1 MPHTTPVMA
10 RSSVAHH
17 SPSGK
22 RLSAILRRIPVGA
35 GYRGRVRDDE
45 LRRLLTESNP
55 WWSAAARGADPTAW
69 VAGNRTL
76 RERTRYELGYRA
88 GILDDIASTEP
99 DGRLVVLTGPRRIG
113 KSVALLDA
121 ASNLCTLPGVD
132 PRQIIYV
139 PCDTMRGRDVT
150 RTLTLAR
157 MLTRSVDQP
166 KARPRVWL
174 FDEISMVSGWTG
186 ALKLARDT
194 TSFGDDTVVVTGS
207 RWAQSEDI
215 QGNLLAGRAGSSG
228 SHRIRQ
234 LLPMS
239 FRDFLT
245 AAYPGIPVV
254 PVAHPADLQS
264 GDAREAL
271 DAVQFAVDELDLAWQ
286 DYLTC
291 GGFPR
296 AVFEHTRAGAVS
308 NGYARDLHAWLRRD
322 VDPDAPTNTTTTLLR
337 GLSERM
343 SSPINLTATAQ
354 DLGYPSRPTFTARV
368 ERLISTHAAL
378 RCNQVREHGD
388 RVVGA
393 HYKLYL
399 SDPLLAW
406 IPSIVSPG
414 LPAPDFT
421 SLTEAALG
429 VTLARAIEALDEGR
443 WLSDDSVGYAR
454 TESNNEVDFA
464 PVRVPVPGA
473 HAMTVPIESKWVDTG
488 WRGES
493 RVVDGKYGRGILAT
507 KSVLDTDGDV
517 WAVPAPLVAL
527 QLA

>member
-1 MPHTTPVMA
+1 M
-10 RSSVAHH
+10 
-17 SPSGK
+17 
-22 RLSAILRRIPVGA
+22 
-35 GYRGRVRDDE
+35 RDDE
-45 LRRLLTESNP
+45 LRRLLTDSNP
-55 WWSAAARGADPTAW
+55 WWAAAARGADPTAW

-88 GILDDIASTEP
+88 TVLDDVASVEP

-121 ASNLCTLPGVD
+121 AADLCTLPGVD
-132 PRQIIYV
+132 PRQVVYV

-157 MLTRSVDQP
+157 MLTRSVDRP
-166 KARPRVWL
+166 SPRPRVWL
-174 FDEISMVSGWTG
+174 FDEISMVSGWTS

-194 TSFGDDTVVVTGS
+194 TPFGDDTVVVTGS

-245 AAYPGIPVV
+245 AAYPAIPLI
-254 PVAHPADLQS
+254 PLAQPALLQS
-264 GDAREAL
+264 EDARTGL
-271 DAVQFAVDELDLAWQ
+271 DDVRFAVDELDLAWQ

-308 NGYARDLHAWLRRD
+308 DGYARDLHAWLRRD

-337 GLSERM
+337 GIAER
-343 SSPINLTATAQ
+343 SAAPLNLTQTAS
-354 DLGYPSRPTFTARV
+354 DLGYSTRPTFTARV
-368 ERLISTHAAL
+368 ERLLSTHAAL
-378 RCNQVREHGD
+378 RCNQVRDGGD

-399 SDPLLAW
+399 TDPLLSW
-406 IPSIVSPG
+406 IPAIVSPG
-414 LPAPDFT
+414 LPSPDFAR
-421 SLTEAALG
+421 LTESTLG
-429 VTLARAIEALDEGR
+429 VTLARTLEALDEGR
-443 WLSDDSVGYAR
+443 WLSDDSIGYCR
-454 TESNNEVDFA
+454 TDSGGDVDLA
-464 PVRVPVPGA
+464 PVRVPFDGSS
-473 HAMTVPIESKWVDTG
+473 AMTTPVDCKWVDAG
-488 WRGES
+488 WRGEA
-493 RVVDGKYGRGILAT
+493 RVIGGRYGRGILTT
-507 KSVLDTDGDV
+507 KSTLDTEGDV

>member
-1 MPHTTPVMA
+1 M
-10 RSSVAHH
+10 
-17 SPSGK
+17 
-22 RLSAILRRIPVGA
+22 
-35 GYRGRVRDDE
+35 RDDE

-55 WWSAAARGADPTAW
+55 WWNAAARGADPTDW
-69 VAGNRTL
+69 VAANRTL
-76 RERTRYELGYRA
+76 RERTRYELGYRS
-88 GILDDIASTEP
+88 GILDDVAGTQP

-121 ASNLCTLPGVD
+121 AANLCTLPGVD
-132 PRQIIYV
+132 PRQLIYV

-157 MLTRSVDQP
+157 MLTRSVDQQG
-166 KARPRVWL
+166 ARPRVWL
-174 FDEISMVSGWTG
+174 FDEISMVSGWTS

-194 TSFGDDTVVVTGS
+194 TPFGDDTVVVTGS

-215 QGNLLAGRAGSSG
+215 QGNLLAGRAGTSG

-239 FRDFLT
+239 FRDFLG
-245 AAYPGIPVV
+245 AAYPGLPVV
-254 PVAHPADLQS
+254 PAFNPAELQI
-264 GDAREAL
+264 DAARLAL
-271 DAVQFAVDELDLAWQ
+271 DELQFAVDELDLAWQ

-308 NGYARDLHAWLRRD
+308 DGYARDLHAWLRRD

-337 GLSERM
+337 GIGDRM
-343 SSPINLTATAQ
+343 SSPLNLTATAQ
-354 DLGYPSRPTFTARV
+354 ELGYASRPTFTARV

-378 RCNQVREHGD
+378 RCNQVREAGD

-399 SDPLLAW
+399 TDPLLAW
-406 IPSIVSPG
+406 IPSIMSPG
-414 LPAPDFT
+414 LPSPDYAT
-421 SLTEAALG
+421 LTESALG
-429 VTLARAIEALDEGR
+429 AALARAIESLDEGR

-454 TESNNEVDFA
+454 TESNNEIDFA
-464 PVRVPVPGA
+464 PVRVPVGGT
-473 HAMTVPIESKWVDTG
+473 HGLTVPIEDKWVDDG
-488 WRGES
+488 WRAES
-493 RVVDGKYGRGILAT
+493 RVIDGKYGRGIFAT
-507 KSVLDTDGDV
+507 KSVLDVDGDV
-517 WAVPAPLVAL
+517 WAVPAPLTAL
-527 QLA
+527 LLG

>member
-1 MPHTTPVMA
+1 M
-10 RSSVAHH
+10 
-17 SPSGK
+17 
-22 RLSAILRRIPVGA
+22 
-35 GYRGRVRDDE
+35 RDDE

-55 WWSAAARGADPTAW
+55 WWTAAARGTDPTAW

-88 GILDDIASTEP
+88 GILDDVASSEP

-121 ASNLCTLPGVD
+121 AANLCTLPDVD
-132 PRQIIYV
+132 PRQVVYV

-166 KARPRVWL
+166 KPRGRVWL
-174 FDEISMVSGWTG
+174 FDEISMVTGWTS

-194 TSFGDDTVVVTGS
+194 TPFGDDTVVVTGS

-234 LLPMS
+234 LLPMT

-245 AAYPGIPVV
+245 AAYPGLPVV
-254 PVAHPADLQS
+254 PVVNPADLQS
-264 GDAREAL
+264 EDARTAL
-271 DAVQFAVDELDLAWQ
+271 DEVQFVVDELDLAWQ

-308 NGYARDLHAWLRRD
+308 DGYARDLHAWLRRD

-337 GLSERM
+337 GIGDRM
-343 SSPINLTATAQ
+343 NAPINLTATAQ
-354 DLGYPSRPTFTARV
+354 DLGYSTRPTFTARV

-378 RCNQVREHGD
+378 RCNQVREQGE

-399 SDPLLAW
+399 ADPLLAW
-406 IPSIVSPG
+406 IPFIVSPG
-414 LPAPDFT
+414 LPAPDFGR
-421 SLTEAALG
+421 LTEAALG

-454 TESNNEVDFA
+454 TESGNEVDFA
-464 PVRVPVPGA
+464 PVRVPVAGT
-473 HAMTVPIESKWVDTG
+473 HSMTVPVESKWVDDG
-488 WRGES
+488 WRAEA
-493 RVVDGKYGRGILAT
+493 RVIDGKYGHGIMAT
-507 KSVLDTDGDV
+507 KSVLDLDGDV

-527 QLA
+527 LLA

>member
-1 MPHTTPVMA
+1 M
-10 RSSVAHH
+10 
-17 SPSGK
+17 
-22 RLSAILRRIPVGA
+22 
-35 GYRGRVRDDE
+35 RDDE

-55 WWSAAARGADPTAW
+55 WWTAAARGADPTSW

-76 RERTRYELGYRA
+76 RERTRYELGYRS
-88 GILDDIASTEP
+88 GILADIASAEP

-121 ASNLCTLPGVD
+121 AADLCTLPGLD

-157 MLTRSVDQP
+157 MLTRSLDQP
-166 KARPRVWL
+166 ATRPRVWL
-174 FDEISMVSGWTG
+174 FDEISMVSGWTS

-194 TSFGDDTVVVTGS
+194 TAFGDDSVVVTGS

-215 QGNLLAGRAGSSG
+215 QGNLLAGRAGASG
-228 SHRIRQ
+228 THRIRQ

-245 AAYPGIPVV
+245 AAYPELPT
-254 PVAHPADLQS
+254 PAIVNPARLQ
-264 GDAREAL
+264 GEDARAAL
-271 DAVQFAVDELDLAWQ
+271 DALQFVVDDLDLAWQ

-308 NGYARDLHAWLRRD
+308 DGYARDLHAWLRRD
-322 VDPDAPTNTTTTLLR
+322 VDPDAPINTTTTLLR
-337 GLSERM
+337 GVGDRM
-343 SSPINLTATAQ
+343 SAPINLTQSAS
-354 DLGYPSRPTFTARV
+354 DLGYANRPTFTARV

-378 RCNQVREHGD
+378 RCNQVRDRGE

-399 SDPLLAW
+399 TDPLLSW
-406 IPSIVSPG
+406 IPSIISPG
-414 LPAPDFT
+414 LPVPDYT
-421 SLTEAALG
+421 RLTEAALG

-443 WLSDDSVGYAR
+443 WLSDDAIGYAR

-464 PVRVPVPGA
+464 PVRVPVAGT
-473 HAMTVPIESKWVDTG
+473 HSLTVPIEAKWVDAG
-488 WRGES
+488 WRGEA
-493 RVVDGKYGRGILAT
+493 RVIDGKYGRGILAT
-507 KSVLDTDGDV
+507 KSVLDTDGGV

-527 QLA
+527 LLA